1 MAAGDNRTEWEP
13 WLERLRATRA
23 RSREMGGPER
33 LERHRAAGKL
43 NVRERVDL
51 LFDPGTFTELG
62 SLVGAK
68 DDLPADGFVCGFGRV
83 DGRVVAVGAEDFTI
97 KAGSV
102 GSGGSYKRHRI
113 AELAV
118 QEGVPIV
125 WMKEGAGARMGV
137 RTSTPARVPND
148 LEPMADCHGR
158 VPVVCLVLGVSA
170 GHGALAA
177 PMADF
182 TVMTKG
188 AALFT
193 GGPDLVKAATG
204 EDITAEELGGWQVCV
219 EQAGTVHNVADD
231 DAEAIAMARDYLSYF
246 TAPVDSADLHA
257 SWRHDGVDT
266 GPREVP
272 ELLDIIPPNSRVP
285 YDVRR
290 VIRAIA
296 DEGRYFEVQPLWG
309 TPISVGWARL
319 GGHTVGFVANNPA
332 NRAGALD
339 APAAIKATDFIGI
352 ADTFGHPVIFLLDNP
367 GVLAGSQAE
376 RSGVLKWG
384 GRMYLAGRNLR
395 TPKISV
401 LMRKGFGFGLVTMAH
416 MPHDRQTLTLALPS
430 ANIASMPAQ
439 SGGKTANLDD
449 ATRDKMEQAQRGG
462 PYGLADRL
470 GVDEVVHPAE
480 LRNALLHGLEISAA
494 RPRPHWG

>member
-1 MAAGDNRTEWEP
+1 MSGRNRDDWEP
-13 WLERLRATRA
+13 WLERLRTERA
-23 RSREMGGPER
+23 KSLEMGGPER

-43 NVRERVDL
+43 NVRERIEL
-51 LFDPGTFTELG
+51 LFDPGTFNELG
-62 SLVGAK
+62 SLVGNK
-68 DDLPADGFVCGFGRV
+68 TDLPADGFVCGFGLV
-83 DGRVVAVGAEDFTI
+83 EGLPVAVGAEDFTI

-102 GSGGSYKRHRI
+102 GPGGSYKRHRI

-125 WMKEGAGARMGV
+125 WMKEGAGARLGV
-137 RTSTPARVPND
+137 RTSTPARTPND
-148 LEPMADCHGR
+148 LEPMADCHGN
-158 VPVVCLVLGVSA
+158 VPVVCLILGVSA
-170 GHGALAA
+170 GHGALTA

-193 GGPDLVKAATG
+193 GGPDLVRAATG
-204 EDITAEELGGWQVCV
+204 EDLTAEELGGWQVCV
-219 EQAGTVHNVADD
+219 EQAGTVHNVAEN
-231 DAEAIAMARDYLSYF
+231 DAEAIAMARDYLSF
-246 TAPVDSADLHA
+246 FVRSANPHVTKWGADVVDGSD
-257 SWRHDGVDT
+257 S

-272 ELLDIIPPNSRVP
+272 ELLDIIPPGPRVP
-285 YDVRR
+285 YDVRD
-290 VIRAIA
+290 VIRALV
-296 DEGRYFEVQPLWG
+296 DEGNYFEVQPLWG
-309 TPISVGWARL
+309 TPISVGWGRL
-319 GGHTVGFVANNPA
+319 GGRTVGFVANNPA
-332 NRAGALD
+332 RRAGALD
-339 APAAIKATDFIGI
+339 TPAAIKATDFLGI

-401 LMRKGFGFGLVTMAH
+401 LIRKGFGFGLVTMAH

-449 ATRDKMEQAQRGG
+449 DTREKMERAQRGG

-480 LRNALLHGLEISAA
+480 LRNALIHGLTISAQ
-494 RPRPHWG
+494 RPRPRW